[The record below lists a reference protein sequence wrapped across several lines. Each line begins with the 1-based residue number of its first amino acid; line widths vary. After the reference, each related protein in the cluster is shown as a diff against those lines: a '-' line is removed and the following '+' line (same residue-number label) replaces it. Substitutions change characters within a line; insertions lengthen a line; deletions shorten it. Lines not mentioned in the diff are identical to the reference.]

1 MPQYL
6 NHHLKLHHLH
16 FTEINEL
23 YISLSVHAFSSG
35 MIGIFVPIYLY
46 NLGLKLST
54 IALYF
59 LLFTFTKFIV
69 FPIATHLSLR
79 FGPKHILMLSYLLM
93 FSYTLMLFFLP
104 GRDEL
109 LYPTAIVGGIA
120 AGLFWISRHIDFATI
135 ISQERPTA
143 QLSLLLILLTLA
155 QALAPLI
162 GGVIATIFGIE
173 FVLLGASIGQ
183 LISMYPLSKTLEPV
197 IPQTTRFKLFKTAPI
212 KHMIANFAMNAQ
224 SNVAVYIWPLF
235 IYLVVM
241 TYRDVGLISSA
252 SLIIVIIL
260 LHILGRVGD
269 HGKNMKLLNI
279 SSLLRSVVHAVRTLT
294 RTFASAM
301 GVNILGDVTDTL
313 TSVPYAVHFYK
324 NAKRHGVATYLMD
337 LEMVGSIGAAM
348 IWTILLVMSSI
359 TDPRTALIT
368 TFITAALVTP
378 LLRFIEPL
386 PSKETT
392 QL

>member
-54 IALYF
+54 IAFYF
-59 LLFTFTKFIV
+59 LTFTITKFMV
-69 FPIATHLSLR
+69 FPFATYLSLK

-93 FSYTLMLFFLP
+93 FSYTLLLFLLP
-104 GRDEL
+104 GRAEL
-109 LYPTAIVGGIA
+109 LYPTAIMGGIA
-120 AGLFWISRHIDFATI
+120 AGIFWISRHIDFATI
-135 ISQERPTA
+135 ISQDRPTA
-143 QLSLLLILLTLA
+143 QLSFLLILLTIA
-155 QALAPLI
+155 QALAPLT

-183 LISMYPLSKTLEPV
+183 LIAMYPLSKTLEPF
-197 IPQTTRFKLFKTAPI
+197 IPQKDKLKFFKTAPT

-224 SNVAVYIWPLF
+224 TNVAIYIWPLF

-252 SLIIVIIL
+252 SLVIVIIL
-260 LHILGRVGD
+260 LHVLGRVGD

-279 SSLLRSVVHAVRTLT
+279 GSLLRSIVHAVRTLT

-313 TSVPYAVHFYK
+313 TSVPYAVNFYK
-324 NAKRHGVATYLMD
+324 NAKRYGVATYLMD

-348 IWTILLVMSSI
+348 IWTILLTMSSI
-359 TDPRTALIT
+359 TDPRSALIT
-368 TFITAALVTP
+368 TFIIAALVTP

-386 PSKETT
+386 PTKNTT
-392 QL
+392 